1 MVSSSP
7 SQLISQSPNRIL
19 RLIARLDIKGAN
31 LIKGIHLE
39 GLRVV
44 GDPQLHAEKYYH
56 DGADEIIYMDT
67 VASLYGRNNLIDVV
81 TRTAEHV
88 FVPMTV
94 GGGIRSVEDA
104 RSLLRA
110 GADKVAINTAAI
122 KDPTLISHLSDV
134 WGSSTIVLSIEAKK
148 TASGKWEAY
157 TDNGRERT
165 GLDVVQWAEQGAKLG
180 AGEIFLTSVDQEGTK
195 KGFDCELVNAVTN
208 NVDIPVVAS
217 GGFGQLEHLKDL
229 MQFSRPTGVAIADSL
244 HYNRFTFA
252 QIRDF
257 CVSNG
262 IATRTQL
269 VNNSENKLINE
280 TARS

>member
-7 SQLISQSPNRIL
+7 SQVTSSSPSRIL

-39 GLRVV
+39 GLRIV
-44 GDPQLHAEKYYH
+44 GDPQDRAEKYYQ

-67 VASLYGRNNLIDVV
+67 VASLYGRNNLLDVV
-81 TRTAEHV
+81 TRATEHV

-104 RSLLRA
+104 RALLRA

-122 KDPTLISHLSDV
+122 KDPTLIKKLSDV

-148 TASGKWEAY
+148 TAEGKWEAY

-165 GLDVVQWAEQGAKLG
+165 GLDVAQWAEQGAKLG
-180 AGEIFLTSVDQEGTK
+180 AGEIFLTSVDQEGTR
-195 KGFDCELVNAVTN
+195 KGFDCELVSEVTKS
-208 NVDIPVVAS
+208 VDIPVVAS
-217 GGFGQLEHLKDL
+217 GGFGEFTHLKDL
-229 MQFSRPTGVAIADSL
+229 LQIGQPTGVAFADSL
-244 HYNRFTFA
+244 HYDRIGLTD
-252 QIRDF
+252 IRNF
-257 CVSNG
+257 CTQND
-262 IATRTQL
+262 IPTRTR
-269 VNNSENKLINE
+269 SFAE
-280 TARS
+280 TKKI

>member
-7 SQLISQSPNRIL
+7 SQVTSSSPSRIL

-39 GLRVV
+39 GLRIV
-44 GDPQLHAEKYYH
+44 GDPQDRAEKYYQ

-67 VASLYGRNNLIDVV
+67 VASLYGRNNLLDVV
-81 TRTAEHV
+81 TRATEHV

-104 RSLLRA
+104 RALLRA

-122 KDPTLISHLSDV
+122 KDPTLIKKLSDV

-148 TASGKWEAY
+148 TAEGKWEAY

-165 GLDVVQWAEQGAKLG
+165 GLDVAQWAEQGAKLG
-180 AGEIFLTSVDQEGTK
+180 AGEIFLTSVDQEGTR
-195 KGFDCELVNAVTN
+195 KGFDCELVSEVTKS
-208 NVDIPVVAS
+208 VDIPVVAS
-217 GGFGQLEHLKDL
+217 GGFGEFTHLKDL
-229 MQFSRPTGVAIADSL
+229 LQIGQPTGVAFADSL
-244 HYNRFTFA
+244 HYDRIGLTE
-252 QIRDF
+252 IRNF
-257 CVSNG
+257 CTQND
-262 IATRTQL
+262 IPTRTR
-269 VNNSENKLINE
+269 SFTE
-280 TARS
+280 TKKI

>member
-7 SQLISQSPNRIL
+7 SKLTSPLPSRVL

-44 GDPQLHAEKYYH
+44 GDPQDRAEKYYQ

-81 TRTAEHV
+81 TRATEHV

-104 RSLLRA
+104 RALLRA
-110 GADKVAINTAAI
+110 GADKVAINTAAV
-122 KDPTLISHLSDV
+122 KDPTLIKKLSDV

-148 TASGKWEAY
+148 TAEGKWEAY

-165 GLDVVQWAEQGAKLG
+165 GLDVTQWAQRGAELG
-180 AGEIFLTSVDQEGTK
+180 AGEIFLTSVDKEGTR
-195 KGFDCELVNAVTN
+195 KGFDCELVCEVTKF
-208 NVDIPVVAS
+208 VDIPVVAS
-217 GGFGQLEHLKDL
+217 GGFGELNHIKDVL
-229 MQFSRPTGVAIADSL
+229 QIGRPSGVAFADSL
-244 HYNRFTFA
+244 HYDRISLTE
-252 QIRDF
+252 IRSF
-257 CVSNG
+257 CAENK
-262 IATRTQL
+262 IQTRTQSF
-269 VNNSENKLINE
+269 VE
-280 TARS
+280 TKKT